1 MNAQTTRPVVVGYDD
16 SPDGEIALEW
26 AVREAERLDRPLKVV
41 VARGMLWSTAPGFG
55 PAAPWPEDLDRE
67 TVVRARERVA
77 TLSPTIE
84 ILTESV
90 VGTPAAVLVTSAD
103 RAEMVV
109 VGRHHHSVLG
119 ELVEGSTSAQVA
131 AHATCPVVVVD
142 RPAASDPHAP
152 IVVAVDG
159 SSPNDAALAFAF
171 ERAAGWAHRSSRS
184 MPGRSTCPTPSTPP
198 GSAPSTSSSSSGTT
212 SRCST
217 RPSHRGPRKF
227 PDVELRTV
235 LRRNLPVEAVLEHSE
250 GAQLIVVGSRGH
262 GGFVG
267 LLIGSVSQG
276 LLHHDRPCPIAVIH
290 AERARVVM
298 DVGAATDHSGLRVM
312 GTDECLERLGSTVI
326 GRVAFLHDGEVVLL
340 PVHHVMHGSDVCF
353 RTSGSSKIE
362 AAADHD
368 PMSYEVDDY
377 DVETR
382 SGWSVTVTGRPRC

>member
-1 MNAQTTRPVVVGYDD
+1 MNAQTTTRPVVVGYDD
-16 SPDGEIALEW
+16 SPDGDLALEW

-77 TLSPTIE
+77 ALAPTVE
-84 ILTESV
+84 IVTESV

-103 RAEMVV
+103 GAEMVV

-142 RPAASDPHAP
+142 RPGGSGPQAP

-159 SSPNDAALAFAF
+159 SSPNDAALGFAF
-171 ERAAGWAHRSSRS
+171 ERAARLAAPLVAVHAWTLDVPDTFDTTWLSAEHIVELERHHQSVLDEAVAPWA
-184 MPGRSTCPTPSTPP
+184 
-198 GSAPSTSSSSSGTT
+198 A
-212 SRCST
+212 
-217 RPSHRGPRKF
+217 KF
-227 PDVELRTV
+227 PDVEVRTV
-235 LRRNLPVEAVLEHSE
+235 LRRNLPVEAVLEHCE

-276 LLHHDRPCPIAVIH
+276 LIHRDRPCPIAVIH
-290 AERARVVM
+290 TER
-298 DVGAATDHSGLRVM
+298 
-312 GTDECLERLGSTVI
+312 
-326 GRVAFLHDGEVVLL
+326 GE
-340 PVHHVMHGSDVCF
+340 
-353 RTSGSSKIE
+353 
-362 AAADHD
+362 A
-368 PMSYEVDDY
+368 
-377 DVETR
+377 
-382 SGWSVTVTGRPRC
+382 